1 LLLVSSI
8 PHVRVLEMRGVPYEI
23 SGTNET
29 RTDPSCRTSPGTL
42 CVLLVRTVSNASL
55 SYILVLDLLRCASS
69 LGAGSICTQQGRT
82 SIDETRERGPKST
95 SLDKITDDGG
105 VPIMQHTTR
114 LHVHQYQQAQ
124 YLCLLPHGTRMLHYL
139 QLERCERRHSH
150 GQ

>member
-1 LLLVSSI
+1 
-8 PHVRVLEMRGVPYEI
+8 MRGVPYEL

-29 RTDPSCRTSPGTL
+29 RTDPSCRTSSGTL
-42 CVLLVRTVSNASL
+42 RVLLVRTVSNASL

-69 LGAGSICTQQGRT
+69 LGADSICTQQGST

-105 VPIMQHTTR
+105 VPIMQHITR
-114 LHVHQYQQAQ
+114 LHVHLYQQAR
-124 YLCLLPHGTRMLHYL
+124 YLCLQPHGTRKLHCLHL
-139 QLERCERRHSH
+139 QRFERSQSY